1 MMAAPHA
8 AKTRSLSTAG
18 AMSPFAFAA
27 MARAERVHILLAALG
42 MERGATREAPF
53 KDTLKRGDGHNF
65 VNFVL
70 FSYCCHSLLG
80 FAPLAFCCLLRI

>member
-8 AKTRSLSTAG
+8 AKRRSLSKAG

-53 KDTLKRGDGHNF
+53 KDTFKK
-65 VNFVL
+65 FVL

-80 FAPLAFCCLLRI
+80 FAPLAFCRLLRI